1 MAFLRSKVGK
11 SVDLRKRIIESRPGV
26 RKLWEESQTKRELA
40 LGLVRMRTRKG
51 LTQAALAERA
61 GWQKSYV
68 SRLESGGDFY
78 PDTDTIRRYV
88 EACGG
93 AVSVVFT
100 DPKSVG
106 VHVIDAVT
114 LTPTG
119 AHLFGEFRNHDVII
133 GDSKTAK
140 EH

>member
-1 MAFLRSKVGK
+1 MALLRSKVSK
-11 SVDLRKRIIESRPGV
+11 PIDVRKRIIESRPGV
-26 RKLWEESQTKRELA
+26 RKLWGESQAKRALA
-40 LGLVRMRTRKG
+40 LGLVRLRTRTG
-51 LTQAALAERA
+51 LSQAALAERA

-68 SRLESGGDFY
+68 SRLESAGDFY

-100 DPKSVG
+100 DPDSVG

-114 LTPTG
+114 LTPAE
-119 AHLFGEFRNHDVII
+119 AHPFEEFRDHDVVI
-133 GDSKTAK
+133 GYTETEK
-140 EH
+140 EP